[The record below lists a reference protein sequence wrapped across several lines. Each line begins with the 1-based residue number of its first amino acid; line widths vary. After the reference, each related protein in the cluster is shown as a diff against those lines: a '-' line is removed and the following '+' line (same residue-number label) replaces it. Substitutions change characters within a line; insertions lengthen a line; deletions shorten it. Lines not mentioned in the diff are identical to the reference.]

1 MQIRS
6 GIALGL
12 TALVLATPHGGNA
25 MVTAVDVKTR
35 NIELIQAGF
44 DAWRNGTGN
53 IFDLLA
59 PDAKWTIVGNA
70 PVSRTYTSR
79 QEFMD
84 VVIKPFNARL
94 SRRLVPSVRGIY
106 ADGDMVIAL
115 FDADAIARDGK
126 PYRNT
131 YTWYMQMR
139 GEKIV
144 EVIAFFDTIEFTDF
158 WQRVKPQY

>member
-1 MQIRS
+1 
-6 GIALGL
+6 
-12 TALVLATPHGGNA
+12 
-25 MVTAVDVKTR
+25 
-35 NIELIQAGF
+35 
-44 DAWRNGTGN
+44 
-53 IFDLLA
+53 
-59 PDAKWTIVGNA
+59 
-70 PVSRTYTSR
+70 
-79 QEFMD
+79 
-84 VVIKPFNARL
+84 
-94 SRRLVPSVRGIY
+94 
-106 ADGDMVIAL
+106 MVIAL